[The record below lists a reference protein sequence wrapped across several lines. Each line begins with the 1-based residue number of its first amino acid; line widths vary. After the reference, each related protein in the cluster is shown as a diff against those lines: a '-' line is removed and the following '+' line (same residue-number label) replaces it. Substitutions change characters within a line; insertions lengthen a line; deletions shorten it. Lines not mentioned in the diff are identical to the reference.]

1 MPTKEE
7 IMKSM
12 KGNIPPSNS
21 GFINRIM
28 GVLPGRSLTDVE
40 KERKK
45 KTSILVSGVRG

>member
-21 GFINRIM
+21 GIVNRIM
-28 GVLPGRSLTDVE
+28 GVIPGRSLTDIE

-45 KTSILVSGVRG
+45 KEGVALGIRG